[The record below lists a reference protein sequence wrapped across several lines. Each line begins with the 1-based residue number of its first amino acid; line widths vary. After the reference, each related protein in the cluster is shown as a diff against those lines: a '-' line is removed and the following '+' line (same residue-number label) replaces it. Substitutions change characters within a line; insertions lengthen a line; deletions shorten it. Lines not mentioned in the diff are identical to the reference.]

1 MDKSMMNYYLK
12 RMMIGRCWLSGN
24 YVFDSYAD
32 LQNWPLMDVRQT
44 FAETNVSIQS
54 KIFTNK

>member
-1 MDKSMMNYYLK
+1 
-12 RMMIGRCWLSGN
+12 MIGRCWLSGN

>member
-1 MDKSMMNYYLK
+1 MMNYCLK

-32 LQNWPLMDVRQT
+32 HQNWPLVDVRQT